1 MAEVSCLLDFQ
12 CMCVLHMREMQ
23 GIYREEQPRTL
34 RAHGG
39 NVIHLVMH
47 LVRDDVIQN
56 IPEGSRPSRRFM
68 EHSRT
73 VWKSLDVHDV
83 MHLNTP
89 TRTDYSITPMPCRQ
103 ASSLCSGTG
112 LVRESAIIS
121 SVLQYSNFT
130 SWRATR
136 SLAK

>member
-1 MAEVSCLLDFQ
+1 
-12 CMCVLHMREMQ
+12 MQ
-23 GIYREEQPRTL
+23 GICREEQSRTL
-34 RAHGG
+34 RAHG
-39 NVIHLVMH
+39 NVMHLVMH
-47 LVRDDVIQN
+47 LVRDYVNPEHSGRIQTS
-56 IPEGSRPSRRFM
+56 PPRRFM

-89 TRTDYSITPMPCRQ
+89 TRTDYSITPMPSRQ

-130 SWRATR
+130 S
-136 SLAK
+136 